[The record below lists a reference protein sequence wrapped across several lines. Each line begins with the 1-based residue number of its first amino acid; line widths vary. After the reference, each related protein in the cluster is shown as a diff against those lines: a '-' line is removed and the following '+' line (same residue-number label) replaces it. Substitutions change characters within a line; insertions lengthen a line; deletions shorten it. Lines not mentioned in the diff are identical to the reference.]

1 MVSDSKRWLA
11 LALLC
16 LTGFMIILDASI
28 VLVAVP
34 SIEREL
40 TFSTGGVQ
48 WVPSGYALMF
58 GGLLL
63 LGGRIS
69 DLLGRRRVFMTGLL
83 LFAGSSLLCGFAWSG
98 DALVLARGLQ
108 GAAAAVLAPSALSIV
123 MTTFPSGPDRNKA
136 LGIWGATSGVG
147 GTAGSLIG
155 GPVTDGLGWQWIF
168 FINVPVCVLVLVL
181 APVLLLD
188 SRGPVRRGFD
198 AAGAVTV
205 TAALIVLVYA
215 VIEAPASSAARTT
228 LLALLSAV
236 LFGLFVLV
244 EKRSA
249 APLVPLRIFRSRALV
264 GGNLITISWGLSA
277 FGLNFVYTQYAQ
289 LALGASAIRYGLM
302 CAVLAAAA
310 VGGSILGQHLV
321 TRAGPRV
328 VAAVSLLVAGVGTTL
343 MTRLT
348 ATSGYFELAFWGLTI
363 FGAGLGAGT
372 VAGSI
377 AALSDVKGEDAGIAS
392 GLQNAS
398 FQIGG
403 AVGVAVVS
411 AVATASTS
419 GTTPVALTH
428 GYRTGFAIVWLFI
441 LIGFAGCLLVKRLLE
456 VRSEES
462 GNREPVVATSARRPP
477 VKEASCSSSD

>member
-1 MVSDSKRWLA
+1 MVTEKKRWFA

-40 TFSTGGVQ
+40 TFSSGGVQ

-69 DLLGRRRVFMTGLL
+69 DLLGRRRVFMTGLV
-83 LFAGSSLLCGFAWSG
+83 LFGACSLLCGFAWSG

-123 MTTFPSGPDRNKA
+123 MTTFPSGADRNKA

-181 APVLLLD
+181 APVLLMD
-188 SRGPVRRGFD
+188 SRGPGRRGFD
-198 AAGAVTV
+198 VAGAASV

-215 VIEAPASSAARTT
+215 VIEAPESPVGRTI
-228 LLALLSAV
+228 ALIVLSAL

-249 APLVPLRIFRSRALV
+249 APLVPLRIFRSRSLV
-264 GGNLITISWGLSA
+264 GGNLITVAWGLAA
-277 FGLNFVYTQYAQ
+277 FGLNYIYTQYAQ
-289 LALGASAIRYGLM
+289 LALGVSAIRYGLM
-302 CAVLAAAA
+302 SAVLAAAA
-310 VGGSILGQHLV
+310 VVASMVGQHLV
-321 TRAGPRV
+321 TRVGPRRV
-328 VAAVSLLVAGVGTTL
+328 GFVSLLIAGVGTTL
-343 MTRLT
+343 MCMLT
-348 ATSGYFELAFWGLTI
+348 VDSGYFELAFWGLTI

-372 VAGSI
+372 VAGAI
-377 AALSDVKGEDAGIAS
+377 ASLSDVAGEDSGVAS

-403 AVGVAVVS
+403 AVGVAVLS
-411 AVATASTS
+411 AVATAATT
-419 GTTPVALTH
+419 GTTPIALTH
-428 GYRTGFAIVWLFI
+428 GYRIAFVAVWSFIVVGL
-441 LIGFAGCLLVKRLLE
+441 AGCGLLVSRKQSTQGQL
-456 VRSEES
+456 
-462 GNREPVVATSARRPP
+462 EPVTS
-477 VKEASCSSSD
+477 

>member
-1 MVSDSKRWLA
+1 MVTESKRWFA

-69 DLLGRRRVFMTGLL
+69 DLLGRRRVFITGLL

-168 FINVPVCVLVLVL
+168 FINVPVCLLVAVL
-181 APVLLLD
+181 APSLLLD
-188 SRGPVRRGFD
+188 SRGPGRRGFD
-198 AAGAVTV
+198 VAGAVTV

-215 VIEAPASSAARTT
+215 VIEAPVSSIGRTVV
-228 LLALLSAV
+228 LVLLSGA
-236 LFGLFVLV
+236 LFGLFVRV

-264 GGNLITISWGLSA
+264 GGNLIMIAWGLSA
-277 FGLNFVYTQYAQ
+277 FGLNFMYTQYAQ
-289 LALGASAIRYGLM
+289 LALGVSAVRYGLM
-302 CAVLAAAA
+302 SAVLAAAA
-310 VGGSILGQHLV
+310 VVGSIVGQNLV
-321 TRAGPRV
+321 TRVGMRRV
-328 VAAVSLLVAGVGTTL
+328 AWVSLLLGGIGTTV

-348 ATSGYFELAFWGLTI
+348 VDSGYFELAFWGLTI

-377 AALSDVKGEDAGIAS
+377 AALRDVDGPDSGVAS

-403 AVGVAVVS
+403 AVGIAVLS
-411 AVATASTS
+411 AVAAASTTDS
-419 GTTPVALTH
+419 APIALTH
-428 GYRTGFAIVWLFI
+428 GYRVAFVAVWFFI
-441 LIGFAGCLLVKRLLE
+441 ALGLAGCGLLLHRKQSLE
-456 VRSEES
+456 L
-462 GNREPVVATSARRPP
+462 EPVTP
-477 VKEASCSSSD
+477 

>member
-1 MVSDSKRWLA
+1 MVTESKRWFA

-69 DLLGRRRVFMTGLL
+69 DLLGRRRVFITGLL

-123 MTTFPSGPDRNKA
+123 MTTFPTGPDRNKA

-168 FINVPVCVLVLVL
+168 FINVPVCLLVAVL

-188 SRGPVRRGFD
+188 SRGPGRRGFD
-198 AAGAVTV
+198 VAGAVTV

-215 VIEAPASSAARTT
+215 VIEAPESAIGWTV
-228 LLALLSAV
+228 LLVLLSV
-236 LFGLFVLV
+236 GLFGLFVLV
-244 EKRSA
+244 ETRSA

-264 GGNLITISWGLSA
+264 GGNLITIAWGLAA
-277 FGLNFVYTQYAQ
+277 FGLNFIYTQYAQ
-289 LALGASAIRYGLM
+289 LALGVSAIRYGLM
-302 CAVLAAAA
+302 SAVLAAAA
-310 VGGSILGQHLV
+310 VVGSMVGQHLV
-321 TRAGPRV
+321 TRVGMRRV
-328 VAAVSLLVAGVGTTL
+328 ALVSLLLAGVGTTV
-343 MTRLT
+343 MTQLT
-348 ATSGYFELAFWGLTI
+348 VDSGYFELAFWGLTI

-372 VAGSI
+372 VAGAI
-377 AALSDVKGEDAGIAS
+377 AALSDVAGPDSGVAS

-403 AVGVAVVS
+403 AVGIAVLS
-411 AVATASTS
+411 AVATGSTT
-419 GTTPVALTH
+419 GATPTALTH
-428 GYRTGFAIVWLFI
+428 GYRLAFTAVWFFI
-441 LIGFAGCLLVKRLLE
+441 ALGLAGCALLLDRKRSPRL
-456 VRSEES
+456 
-462 GNREPVVATSARRPP
+462 EPV
-477 VKEASCSSSD
+477 AS

>member
-168 FINVPVCVLVLVL
+168 FINVPVCLLVVVL
-181 APVLLLD
+181 APLLLLD
-188 SRGPVRRGFD
+188 SRGPGRRGFD
-198 AAGAVTV
+198 VAGAITV

-215 VIEAPASSAARTT
+215 VIQAPESSAARTV
-228 LLALLSAV
+228 LLVLLSAT
-236 LFGLFVLV
+236 LFALFVLV
-244 EKRSA
+244 EKRSS
-249 APLVPLRIFRSRALV
+249 APLVPLRIFHSRALV

-289 LALGASAIRYGLM
+289 LALGVSAVRYGLM
-302 CAVLAAAA
+302 SAVLAAAA
-310 VGGSILGQHLV
+310 VVGSMIGQHLV
-321 TRAGPRV
+321 TRVGARL
-328 VAAVSLLVAGVGTTL
+328 VAFVSLLIAGVGTTL

-348 ATSGYFELAFWGLTI
+348 VDSGYFELAFWGLTI

-377 AALSDVKGEDAGIAS
+377 ASLSDVAGEDSGVAS

-403 AVGVAVVS
+403 AIGVAAVS
-411 AVATASTS
+411 AVAAASTTGS
-419 GTTPVALTH
+419 TPGALTH
-428 GYRTGFAIVWLFI
+428 GYRVAFVAVWFFI
-441 LIGFAGCLLVKRLLE
+441 ALGLAGCGVLLTRKRSLRLA
-456 VRSEES
+456 
-462 GNREPVVATSARRPP
+462 PV
-477 VKEASCSSSD
+477 AS

>member
-1 MVSDSKRWLA
+1 MVTETKRWLA

-40 TFSTGGVQ
+40 TFSSGGVQ

-69 DLLGRRRVFMTGLL
+69 DLLGRRRVFMTGLV
-83 LFAGSSLLCGFAWSG
+83 LFGACSLLCGFAWSG

-123 MTTFPSGPDRNKA
+123 MTTFPSGADRNKA

-155 GPVTDGLGWQWIF
+155 GPVTDGLGWEWIF

-181 APVLLLD
+181 APVLLMD
-188 SRGPVRRGFD
+188 SRGPGRRGFD
-198 AAGAVTV
+198 VAGAASVT
-205 TAALIVLVYA
+205 TALIVLVYA
-215 VIEAPASSAARTT
+215 VIEAPESSVGRTV
-228 LLALLSAV
+228 ALIVLSAL

-249 APLVPLRIFRSRALV
+249 APLVPLRIFRSRSLV
-264 GGNLITISWGLSA
+264 GGNLITVAWGLAA
-277 FGLNFVYTQYAQ
+277 FGLNYIYTQYAQ
-289 LALGASAIRYGLM
+289 LALGVSAIRYGLM
-302 CAVLAAAA
+302 SAVLAAAA
-310 VGGSILGQHLV
+310 VVASMVGQHLV
-321 TRAGPRV
+321 TRVGTRRV
-328 VAAVSLLVAGVGTTL
+328 GFVSLLIAGVGTTL
-343 MTRLT
+343 MCMLT
-348 ATSGYFELAFWGLTI
+348 VDSGYFELAFWGLTI

-372 VAGSI
+372 VAGAI
-377 AALSDVKGEDAGIAS
+377 ASLSDVAGEDSGVAS

-403 AVGVAVVS
+403 AVGVAVLS
-411 AVATASTS
+411 AVATAATT
-419 GTTPVALTH
+419 GTTPIALTH
-428 GYRTGFAIVWLFI
+428 GYRIAFLVVWSFIVVGL
-441 LIGFAGCLLVKRLLE
+441 AGCGLLVSRKQSTQGQLE
-456 VRSEES
+456 
-462 GNREPVVATSARRPP
+462 PATS
-477 VKEASCSSSD
+477 

>member
-1 MVSDSKRWLA
+1 MVTESKRWWA

-40 TFSTGGVQ
+40 TFSAGGVQ

-69 DLLGRRRVFMTGLL
+69 DLLGRRRVFITGLV
-83 LFAGSSLLCGFAWSG
+83 LFAASSLLCGFAWSG

-108 GAAAAVLAPSALSIV
+108 GASAAVLLPSALAIV
-123 MTTFPSGPDRNKA
+123 MTTFPDGPDRNKA

-168 FINVPVCVLVLVL
+168 FINVPVCVLVVVL
-181 APVLLLD
+181 APALLQE
-188 SRGPVRRGFD
+188 SRGPGRRGFD
-198 AAGAVTV
+198 VAGAVTV

-215 VIEAPASSAARTT
+215 VVEAPHSPLGRT
-228 LLALLSAV
+228 LALVLLSGL

-244 EKRSA
+244 EQRSA

-264 GGNLITISWGLSA
+264 GGNLITVSWGLAA
-277 FGLNFVYTQYAQ
+277 FGLNYVYTQYAQ
-289 LALGASAIRYGLM
+289 FALGVSAVRYGLM
-302 CAVLAAAA
+302 SAVLAAAA
-310 VGGSILGQHLV
+310 VVASIVGQHLV
-321 TRAGPRV
+321 TTLGPRR
-328 VAAVSLLVAGVGTTL
+328 VAFASLLVAGVGTTL
-343 MTRLT
+343 MTQLT
-348 ATSGYFELAFWGLTI
+348 VHSGYFELAFWGLTI

-377 AALSDVKGEDAGIAS
+377 ASLSDVAGEDSGVAS

-403 AVGVAVVS
+403 AVGIAALS
-411 AVATASTS
+411 AVAAASTTGS
-419 GTTPVALTH
+419 TPTALTH
-428 GYRTGFAIVWLFI
+428 GYRIAFWAVWACLVVGI
-441 LIGFAGCLLVKRLLE
+441 AGCAVLLSRKRPAERQLQA
-456 VRSEES
+456 
-462 GNREPVVATSARRPP
+462 VVTH
-477 VKEASCSSSD
+477 

>member
-1 MVSDSKRWLA
+1 MVTESKRWIA

-69 DLLGRRRVFMTGLL
+69 DLLGRRRMFMAGLL

-108 GAAAAVLAPSALSIV
+108 GASAAVLLPSALSIV
-123 MTTFPSGPDRNKA
+123 MTTFPAGPDRNKA

-168 FINVPVCVLVLVL
+168 FINVPVCILVVVL
-181 APVLLLD
+181 APALLMD
-188 SRGPVRRGFD
+188 SRGPGRRGFD
-198 AAGAVTV
+198 VAGAVTV
-205 TAALIVLVYA
+205 TAALIVLVDA
-215 VIEAPASSAARTT
+215 VVEAPTSSVGRTVA
-228 LLALLSAV
+228 LLLLSAL

-244 EKRSA
+244 EQRSA

-264 GGNLITISWGLSA
+264 GGNLITISWGLA
-277 FGLNFVYTQYAQ
+277 VFGLNYIYTQYAQ
-289 LALGASAIRYGLM
+289 LALGVSAVRYGLM
-302 CAVLAAAA
+302 SAVLAAAA
-310 VGGSILGQHLV
+310 VVASMVGQHLV
-321 TRAGPRV
+321 TRIGPRR
-328 VAAVSLLVAGVGTTL
+328 VAFTSLLIAGVGATV

-348 ATSGYFELAFWGLTI
+348 VHSGYFELAFWGLTI

-377 AALSDVKGEDAGIAS
+377 ASLSEVPGEDSGVAS

-403 AVGVAVVS
+403 AVGIALLS

-419 GTTPVALTH
+419 GTTPAALTH
-428 GYRTGFAIVWLFI
+428 GYRVAFLAVWAFI
-441 LIGFAGCLLVKRLLE
+441 AMGLAGCGLLLGRKSSVERRLQ
-456 VRSEES
+456 
-462 GNREPVVATSARRPP
+462 PVGEHS
-477 VKEASCSSSD
+477 

>member
-1 MVSDSKRWLA
+1 MVTETKRWWA

-16 LTGFMIILDASI
+16 LSGFMIILDASI

-69 DLLGRRRVFMTGLL
+69 DLLGRRRVFITGLL
-83 LFAGSSLLCGFAWSG
+83 LFAASSLLCGLAWSG

-108 GAAAAVLAPSALSIV
+108 GASAAVLLPSALSIV
-123 MTTFPSGPDRNKA
+123 MTTFPDGADRNKA

-168 FINVPVCVLVLVL
+168 FINVPVCVLVAVL
-181 APVLLLD
+181 APVMLLD
-188 SRGPVRRGFD
+188 SRESGRRGFD
-198 AAGAVTV
+198 VAGAVTV

-215 VIEAPASSAARTT
+215 VVEAPESSAARTI
-228 LLALLSAV
+228 ALLLLSGL

-244 EKRSA
+244 EQRSA

-264 GGNLITISWGLSA
+264 GGNLITIGWGLA
-277 FGLNFVYTQYAQ
+277 VFGLNYVYTQYAQ
-289 LALGASAIRYGLM
+289 LALGVSAVRYGLM
-302 CAVLAAAA
+302 SAVLAAAA
-310 VGGSILGQHLV
+310 VVASIIGQHLV
-321 TRAGPRV
+321 TRVGPRL
-328 VAAVSLLVAGVGTTL
+328 VAFASLLVAGVGATL
-343 MTRLT
+343 MTQLT
-348 ATSGYFELAFWGLTI
+348 VHSGYFELAFWGLTI

-377 AALSDVKGEDAGIAS
+377 ASLSDVAGEDSGVAS

-403 AVGVAVVS
+403 AVGIAALS
-411 AVATASTS
+411 AVAASSTS
-419 GTTPVALTH
+419 GSTPTALTH
-428 GYRTGFAIVWLFI
+428 GYRIAFWAVWVCI
-441 LIGFAGCLLVKRLLE
+441 AVGIAGCALLLSRKHSVERRLQA
-456 VRSEES
+456 VTA
-462 GNREPVVATSARRPP
+462 P
-477 VKEASCSSSD
+477 

>member
-1 MVSDSKRWLA
+1 MVTESKRWFA

-48 WVPSGYALMF
+48 WVPSGYGLMF

-69 DLLGRRRVFMTGLL
+69 DLLGRRRVFIAGLL
-83 LFAGSSLLCGFAWSG
+83 LFGGSSLLCGFAWSG

-108 GAAAAVLAPSALSIV
+108 GAAAAVLLPSALSIV
-123 MTTFPSGPDRNKA
+123 MTTFPTGADRNKA

-168 FINVPVCVLVLVL
+168 FINVPVCLLVVVL

-188 SRGPVRRGFD
+188 SRGPGRRGFD
-198 AAGAVTV
+198 VAGAITV
-205 TAALIVLVYA
+205 TAALIALVYG
-215 VIEAPASSAARTT
+215 VIEAPTSSAGRTV
-228 LLALLSAV
+228 ALLVLSAL

-244 EKRSA
+244 EQRSA

-264 GGNLITISWGLSA
+264 GGNLITISWGLTA
-277 FGLNFVYTQYAQ
+277 FGLNFIYTQYAQ
-289 LALGASAIRYGLM
+289 LALGVSAVRYGFM
-302 CAVLAAAA
+302 SAVLAAAA
-310 VGGSILGQHLV
+310 VVASIIGQHLV
-321 TRAGPRV
+321 TRVGPRR
-328 VAAVSLLVAGVGTTL
+328 VAFASLLVAGAGATV
-343 MTRLT
+343 MTQLT
-348 ATSGYFELAFWGLTI
+348 VHSGYFELAFWGLTI

-377 AALSDVKGEDAGIAS
+377 ASLSDVAGEDSGVAS
-392 GLQNAS
+392 GLQSAS

-403 AVGVAVVS
+403 AVGIAVLS
-411 AVATASTS
+411 AIATASTTGS
-419 GTTPVALTH
+419 TPAALTH
-428 GYRTGFAIVWLFI
+428 GYRIAFLAVWACIAVGVTGC
-441 LIGFAGCLLVKRLLE
+441 GLLVSR
-456 VRSEES
+456 
-462 GNREPVVATSARRPP
+462 RRPADRHRE
-477 VKEASCSSSD
+477 VVTGSAQ

>member
-1 MVSDSKRWLA
+1 MVSESKRWFA

-40 TFSTGGVQ
+40 TFTTGGVQ

-69 DLLGRRRVFMTGLL
+69 DLLGRRRVFIAGLV
-83 LFAGSSLLCGFAWSG
+83 LFAVFSLLCGFAWSG
-98 DALVLARGLQ
+98 DALVLARALQ

-181 APVLLLD
+181 APILLQD
-188 SRGPVRRGFD
+188 SRGPGRRGFD
-198 AAGAVTV
+198 LGGAVTV

-215 VIEAPASSAARTT
+215 VIEAPESSALQTV
-228 LLALLSAV
+228 LLVVASML

-244 EKRSA
+244 ERRSA

-264 GGNLITISWGLSA
+264 GGNLLTIAWGLAA

-289 LALGASAIRYGLM
+289 LALGASAVRYGLM
-302 CAVLAAAA
+302 SAVLAAAA
-310 VGGSILGQHLV
+310 VVGSMIGQHLV
-321 TRAGPRV
+321 SRVGPRW
-328 VAAVSLLVAGVGTTL
+328 VAFVSLLVAGAGTTL
-343 MTRLT
+343 MTQLT
-348 ATSGYFELAFWGLTI
+348 VSSGYFELAFWGLTI
-363 FGAGLGAGT
+363 FGIGLGAGS

-377 AALSDVKGEDAGIAS
+377 AALSDVRGEDAGVAS

-403 AVGVAVVS
+403 AIGVAVVS
-411 AVATASTS
+411 AVATASTT
-419 GTTPVALTH
+419 GTTPTALTH
-428 GYRTGFAIVWLFI
+428 GYRIAFAVVWLF
-441 LIGFAGCLLVKRLLE
+441 LVVGLAGCLLVKRLLE
-456 VRSEES
+456 VQDGGR
-462 GNREPVVATSARRPP
+462 GNRRREVAFSVRR
-477 VKEASCSSSD
+477 SG

>member
-1 MVSDSKRWLA
+1 MVTESKRWWA

-40 TFSTGGVQ
+40 TFSAGGVQ

-69 DLLGRRRVFMTGLL
+69 DLLGRRRVFITGLV
-83 LFAGSSLLCGFAWSG
+83 LFAASSLLCGFAWSG

-108 GAAAAVLAPSALSIV
+108 GASAAVLLPSALAIV
-123 MTTFPSGPDRNKA
+123 MTTFPDGPDRNKA

-168 FINVPVCVLVLVL
+168 FINVPVCLLVVVL
-181 APVLLLD
+181 APALLQE
-188 SRGPVRRGFD
+188 SRGPGRRGFD
-198 AAGAVTV
+198 VAGAVTV

-215 VIEAPASSAARTT
+215 VVEAPHSSIGRT
-228 LLALLSAV
+228 LALVLLSGL

-244 EKRSA
+244 EQRSA

-264 GGNLITISWGLSA
+264 GGNLITISWGLAA
-277 FGLNFVYTQYAQ
+277 FGLNYVYTQYAQ
-289 LALGASAIRYGLM
+289 FALGVSAVRYGLM
-302 CAVLAAAA
+302 SAVLAAAA
-310 VGGSILGQHLV
+310 VVASIIGQHLV
-321 TRAGPRV
+321 TRLGPRR
-328 VAAVSLLVAGVGTTL
+328 VALAALLVAGVGTTL
-343 MTRLT
+343 MTQLT
-348 ATSGYFELAFWGLTI
+348 VHSGYFELAFWGLTI

-377 AALSDVKGEDAGIAS
+377 ASLSDVAGEDSGVAS
-392 GLQNAS
+392 GLQSAS

-403 AVGVAVVS
+403 AVGIAALS
-411 AVATASTS
+411 AVAAASTTGS
-419 GTTPVALTH
+419 TPSALTH
-428 GYRTGFAIVWLFI
+428 GYRIAFWVVWACLAVG
-441 LIGFAGCLLVKRLLE
+441 LAGCAVLLSRKRPVE
-456 VRSEES
+456 
-462 GNREPVVATSARRPP
+462 RELQAVATH
-477 VKEASCSSSD
+477 

>member
-1 MVSDSKRWLA
+1 MVSESKRWFA

-69 DLLGRRRVFMTGLL
+69 DLLGRRRVFITGLL

-155 GPVTDGLGWQWIF
+155 GPITDGLGWQWIF
-168 FINVPVCVLVLVL
+168 FINVPVCILVAVL
-181 APVLLLD
+181 APMLLRD
-188 SRGPVRRGFD
+188 SRGPGRRGFD
-198 AAGAVTV
+198 VAGAVTV

-215 VIEAPASSAARTT
+215 VIEAPDYSLATT
-228 LLALLSAV
+228 VLLLLLSAA

-264 GGNLITISWGLSA
+264 GGNLITVAWGLAA

-302 CAVLAAAA
+302 SAVLAAAA
-310 VGGSILGQHLV
+310 VGGSMIGQHLV
-321 TRAGPRV
+321 TRIGTRRV
-328 VAAVSLLVAGVGTTL
+328 AWVSLLIAGVGTTL

-348 ATSGYFELAFWGLTI
+348 VDSGYFELAFWGLTI

-372 VAGSI
+372 VAGAI
-377 AALSDVKGEDAGIAS
+377 ACLSDVSGEDSGVAS

-403 AVGVAVVS
+403 AVGIAMVS
-411 AVATASTS
+411 AIAASSTT
-419 GTTPVALTH
+419 GTTPAALTH
-428 GYRTGFAIVWLFI
+428 GYRIAFAAVWLF
-441 LIGFAGCLLVKRLLE
+441 LAIGFAGSALLLSHKRSAHEQLQ
-456 VRSEES
+456 
-462 GNREPVVATSARRPP
+462 PVI
-477 VKEASCSSSD
+477 

>member
-1 MVSDSKRWLA
+1 MVTESKRWFA

-69 DLLGRRRVFMTGLL
+69 DLLGRRRVFMAGLL

-108 GAAAAVLAPSALSIV
+108 GASAAVLLPSALSIV
-123 MTTFPSGPDRNKA
+123 MTTFPAGPDRNKA

-168 FINVPVCVLVLVL
+168 FINVPVCVLVVVL
-181 APVLLLD
+181 APALLLD
-188 SRGPVRRGFD
+188 SRGPGRRGFD
-198 AAGAVTV
+198 VAGAVTV

-215 VIEAPASSAARTT
+215 VVEAPTSSVGRTVA
-228 LLALLSAV
+228 LLLLSAL

-244 EKRSA
+244 EQRSS

-264 GGNLITISWGLSA
+264 GGNLITISWGLA
-277 FGLNFVYTQYAQ
+277 VFGLNYIYTQYAQ
-289 LALGASAIRYGLM
+289 LALGVSAVRYGLM
-302 CAVLAAAA
+302 SAVLAASA
-310 VGGSILGQHLV
+310 VVASIVGQHLV
-321 TRAGPRV
+321 TRIGPRR
-328 VAAVSLLVAGVGTTL
+328 VAFTSLLIAGVGSSV

-348 ATSGYFELAFWGLTI
+348 VHSGYFELAFWGLTI

-377 AALSDVKGEDAGIAS
+377 ASLSDVQGEDSGVAS

-403 AVGVAVVS
+403 AVGIAALS
-411 AVATASTS
+411 AVAIASTTGS
-419 GTTPVALTH
+419 TPTALTH
-428 GYRTGFAIVWLFI
+428 GYRVAFLAVWVPIAIGL
-441 LIGFAGCLLVKRLLE
+441 AGCGLLLSRNNPVERRLQA
-456 VRSEES
+456 VGES
-462 GNREPVVATSARRPP
+462 S
-477 VKEASCSSSD
+477 

>member
-1 MVSDSKRWLA
+1 MAKRWLA

-40 TFSTGGVQ
+40 TFSSGGVQ

-63 LGGRIS
+63 LGGRVS
-69 DLLGRRRVFMTGLL
+69 DLLGRRRVLIIGLAV
-83 LFAGSSLLCGFAWSG
+83 FAGPSLLCGFAWSG

-108 GAAAAVLAPSALSIV
+108 GIAAAVLAPSALSIV
-123 MTTFPSGPDRNKA
+123 MTTFPDGPERNKA

-168 FINVPVCVLVLVL
+168 FINVPVCLLVIAL
-181 APVLLLD
+181 APVLLQD
-188 SRGPVRRGFD
+188 SRGPGKRGFD
-198 AAGAVTV
+198 FTGAVTV

-215 VIEAPASSAARTT
+215 VIEAPDSSAGRST
-228 LLALLSAV
+228 LLALVSAG
-236 LFGLFVLV
+236 LFALFVLV

-249 APLVPLRIFRSRALV
+249 APLVPLRLFRSRALV
-264 GGNLITISWGLSA
+264 GGNLITIAFGLGA
-277 FGLNFVYTQYAQ
+277 FGLNYVYTQYAQ
-289 LALGASAIRYGLM
+289 LALGISAIQYGLM
-302 CAVLAAAA
+302 SSVLAAAA
-310 VGGSILGQHLV
+310 VCGSMVGQNLV
-321 TRAGPRV
+321 TRIGARP
-328 VAAVSLLVAGVGTTL
+328 VAAVSLLLTGVGATA
-343 MTRLT
+343 MSRLT
-348 ATSGYFELAFWGLTI
+348 VDSGYFELAFWGLTI

-377 AALSDVKGEDAGIAS
+377 SALAEVAGDDAGVAS

-403 AVGVAVVS
+403 AVGIAVLS
-411 AVATASTS
+411 AVATAHSSGSSPAGLTAGYRVAFAACWAFVAVGLVGAALLMTRKPSTEPRAES
-419 GTTPVALTH
+419 PVAQPGH
-428 GYRTGFAIVWLFI
+428 R
-441 LIGFAGCLLVKRLLE
+441 
-456 VRSEES
+456 
-462 GNREPVVATSARRPP
+462 
-477 VKEASCSSSD
+477 

>member
-1 MVSDSKRWLA
+1 MVSDSKRWFA

-69 DLLGRRRVFMTGLL
+69 DLLGRRRVLIAGLL
-83 LFAGSSLLCGFAWSG
+83 LFGASSLLCGLAWSG
-98 DALVLARGLQ
+98 DALVVARGMQ

-123 MTTFPSGPDRNKA
+123 MTTFPNGADRNKA

-168 FINVPVCVLVLVL
+168 FINVPICLLVVVL
-181 APVLLLD
+181 APKLLLD
-188 SRGPVRRGFD
+188 SRGPGRRGFD
-198 AAGAVTV
+198 VAGAVTV
-205 TAALIVLVYA
+205 TAALIALVYA
-215 VIEAPASSAARTT
+215 VVQAPESTWTSTVALLVLSAA
-228 LLALLSAV
+228 
-236 LFGLFVLV
+236 LFGLFVVV
-244 EKRSA
+244 ERRSA
-249 APLVPLRIFRSRALV
+249 APLVPLRIFRSRSVA
-264 GGNLITISWGLSA
+264 GGNLITIGWGLSA
-277 FGLNFVYTQYAQ
+277 FGLNYTYTQYAQ
-289 LALGASAIRYGLM
+289 LALGTSAVRYGLM
-302 CAVLAAAA
+302 SAVLALTA
-310 VGGSILGQHLV
+310 VCGSMVGQHLV
-321 TRAGPRV
+321 TRIGPR
-328 VAAVSLLVAGVGTTL
+328 LVAVFGLLLGGAGTTV
-343 MTRLT
+343 MTQLT
-348 ATSGYFELAFWGLTI
+348 VTSGYFELAFWGLLI

-377 AALSDVKGEDAGIAS
+377 VSLSDIDSADSGVAS

-403 AVGVAVVS
+403 AIGVAALA

-419 GTTPVALTH
+419 GVTPAALTH
-428 GYRTGFAIVWLFI
+428 GYRVAFSAVWLCI
-441 LIGFAGCLLVKRLLE
+441 ALGLAGCGLLLSNR
-456 VRSEES
+456 RTGSEQALQ
-462 GNREPVVATSARRPP
+462 PVG
-477 VKEASCSSSD
+477 

>member
-1 MVSDSKRWLA
+1 MVLESKRWFA

-69 DLLGRRRVFMTGLL
+69 DLLGRRRVFITGLV

-123 MTTFPSGPDRNKA
+123 MTTFPAGPDRNKA

-147 GTAGSLIG
+147 GTAGSLVG

-168 FINVPVCVLVLVL
+168 FINVPICLLVVVL

-188 SRGPVRRGFD
+188 SRGPGRRGFD
-198 AAGAVTV
+198 VAGAVTV

-215 VIEAPASSAARTT
+215 VIEAPESSVGRTV
-228 LLALLSAV
+228 LLVLLSAA

-264 GGNLITISWGLSA
+264 GGNLITIAWGLSA
-277 FGLNFVYTQYAQ
+277 FGLNFIYTQYAQ
-289 LALGASAIRYGLM
+289 LALGVSAIRYGLM
-302 CAVLAAAA
+302 SAVLAAAA
-310 VGGSILGQHLV
+310 VGGSMVGQHLV
-321 TRAGPRV
+321 TRVGTRRV
-328 VAAVSLLVAGVGTTL
+328 AFVSLLLAGVGTTV
-343 MTRLT
+343 MARLT
-348 ATSGYFELAFWGLTI
+348 VDSGYFELAFWGLTI

-377 AALSDVKGEDAGIAS
+377 ASLSDVTGADAGVAS

-403 AVGVAVVS
+403 AVGIAVLS
-411 AVATASTS
+411 AVATASTT
-419 GTTPVALTH
+419 GATPTALTH
-428 GYRTGFAIVWLFI
+428 GYRVAFVAVWLFI
-441 LIGFAGCLLVKRLLE
+441 ALGLAGCGLLLGRNRTVQHQLE
-456 VRSEES
+456 A
-462 GNREPVVATSARRPP
+462 VAP
-477 VKEASCSSSD
+477 

>member
-1 MVSDSKRWLA
+1 MVTESKRWFA

-69 DLLGRRRVFMTGLL
+69 DLLGRRRVFITGLL

-123 MTTFPSGPDRNKA
+123 MTTFPEGPDRNKA

-168 FINVPVCVLVLVL
+168 FINVPICVLVVVL

-188 SRGPVRRGFD
+188 SRGPGRRGFD
-198 AAGAVTV
+198 VAGAVTV
-205 TAALIVLVYA
+205 TTALIVLVYA
-215 VIEAPASSAARTT
+215 VIEAPDSSVGRTV
-228 LLALLSAV
+228 LLVLLSAG

-264 GGNLITISWGLSA
+264 GGNLITIAWGLAA
-277 FGLNFVYTQYAQ
+277 FGLNFIYTQYAQ
-289 LALGASAIRYGLM
+289 LALGVSAIRYGLM
-302 CAVLAAAA
+302 SAVLAAAA
-310 VGGSILGQHLV
+310 VIGSMVGQHLV
-321 TRAGPRV
+321 TRVGMRRV
-328 VAAVSLLVAGVGTTL
+328 AFVSLLLAGVGTTV

-348 ATSGYFELAFWGLTI
+348 VDSGYFELAFWGLTI

-372 VAGSI
+372 VAGAI
-377 AALSDVKGEDAGIAS
+377 AALSDVAGPDSGIAS
-392 GLQNAS
+392 GLQSAS

-403 AVGVAVVS
+403 AVGIAVLS
-411 AVATASTS
+411 AVATA
-419 GTTPVALTH
+419 GTTGATPTALIH
-428 GYRTGFAIVWLFI
+428 GYRVAFAAVWFFI
-441 LIGFAGCLLVKRLLE
+441 ALGLAGCALLLDRKRSLRLA
-456 VRSEES
+456 
-462 GNREPVVATSARRPP
+462 PV
-477 VKEASCSSSD
+477 AS

>member
-1 MVSDSKRWLA
+1 MVSESKRWFA

-69 DLLGRRRVFMTGLL
+69 DLLGRRRVLITGLL

-168 FINVPVCVLVLVL
+168 FINVPVCLLVVAL
-181 APVLLLD
+181 APAVLMD
-188 SRGPVRRGFD
+188 SRGPGRRGFD
-198 AAGAVTV
+198 VAGAVTV

-215 VIEAPASSAARTT
+215 VIGAPESSALRTA

-236 LFGLFVLV
+236 LFTLFVLV

-249 APLVPLRIFRSRALV
+249 APLVPLRIFCSRTLV
-264 GGNLITISWGLSA
+264 GGNLITIAWGLAA

-289 LALGASAIRYGLM
+289 LALGVSAIRYGLM
-302 CAVLAAAA
+302 SAVLAAAA
-310 VGGSILGQHLV
+310 VIGSMIGQHLV
-321 TRAGPRV
+321 TRVGPRL
-328 VAAVSLLVAGVGTTL
+328 VAFVSLLIAGAGTTL

-348 ATSGYFELAFWGLTI
+348 VDSGYFELAFWGLTI
-363 FGAGLGAGT
+363 FGAGLGAGS

-377 AALSDVKGEDAGIAS
+377 AALSDVAGEDSGVAS

-403 AVGVAVVS
+403 AVGVAAVS

-419 GTTPVALTH
+419 GSTPTALSH
-428 GYRTGFAIVWLFI
+428 GYRIAFATVWLFI
-441 LIGFAGCLLVKRLLE
+441 AVGLAGCLLVKRLLE
-456 VRSEES
+456 VQGAGS
-462 GNREPVVATSARRPP
+462 GNRESAAATVRRP
-477 VKEASCSSSD
+477 S

>member
-1 MVSDSKRWLA
+1 MVSHSKRWFA

-69 DLLGRRRVFMTGLL
+69 DLLGRRRVFMTGLV

-147 GTAGSLIG
+147 GTAGSLVG

-168 FINVPVCVLVLVL
+168 FINVPVCVLVVAL

-188 SRGPVRRGFD
+188 SRGPGRRGFD
-198 AAGAVTV
+198 VAGAVTV

-215 VIEAPASSAARTT
+215 VIEAPEASVSRTVLLL
-228 LLALLSAV
+228 LLAAA
-236 LFGLFVLV
+236 LFVLFVAV

-264 GGNLITISWGLSA
+264 GGNLITISWGLAA

-302 CAVLAAAA
+302 SAVLAASA
-310 VGGSILGQHLV
+310 VVASMIGQHLV
-321 TRAGPRV
+321 TRVGPRR
-328 VAAVSLLVAGVGTTL
+328 VAFVSLVVAGVGTTL

-348 ATSGYFELAFWGLTI
+348 VTSGYFELAFWGLTI

-377 AALSDVKGEDAGIAS
+377 ASLSDAAGEDAGVAS

-403 AVGVAVVS
+403 AVGVAAVS

-419 GTTPVALTH
+419 GTTPIALTH
-428 GYRTGFAIVWLFI
+428 GYRVAFAGVWVFLA
-441 LIGFAGCLLVKRLLE
+441 IGFAGCALIKQVLE
-456 VRSEES
+456 VHGAKS
-462 GNREPVVATSARRPP
+462 GHLTSVVATSARRPP
-477 VKEASCSSSD
+477 EKEAPCSSSD

>member
-1 MVSDSKRWLA
+1 MVSHSKRWLA

-168 FINVPVCVLVLVL
+168 FINVPVCLLVVVL
-181 APVLLLD
+181 APTLLMD
-188 SRGPVRRGFD
+188 SRGPGRRGFD
-198 AAGAVTV
+198 VAGAVTV

-215 VIEAPASSAARTT
+215 VIEAPESSALRTA
-228 LLALLSAV
+228 LLVVLSAV
-236 LFGLFVLV
+236 LFAAFVVV

-264 GGNLITISWGLSA
+264 GGNLITIAWGLAA

-289 LALGASAIRYGLM
+289 LALGVSAIRYGLM
-302 CAVLAAAA
+302 SAVLAAAA
-310 VGGSILGQHLV
+310 VVGSIVGQHLV
-321 TRAGPRV
+321 TRVGPRW
-328 VAAVSLLVAGVGTTL
+328 VASVSLLIAGVGTTL
-343 MTRLT
+343 MTQLT
-348 ATSGYFELAFWGLTI
+348 VDSGYFELAFWGLTI

-377 AALSDVKGEDAGIAS
+377 AALSDVPGEDSGIAS
-392 GLQNAS
+392 GLQSAS

-403 AVGVAVVS
+403 AVGVAAVS

-419 GTTPVALTH
+419 GATPVDLTH
-428 GYRTGFAIVWLFI
+428 GYRIAFATVWFFI
-441 LIGFAGCLLVKRLLE
+441 AIGLAGCGLLLTRKRSLRL
-456 VRSEES
+456 
-462 GNREPVVATSARRPP
+462 EPV
-477 VKEASCSSSD
+477 AS

>member
-1 MVSDSKRWLA
+1 MVSESKRWFA

-69 DLLGRRRVFMTGLL
+69 DLLGRRRIFITGLL

-123 MTTFPSGPDRNKA
+123 MTTFPNGADRNKA

-155 GPVTDGLGWQWIF
+155 GPITDGLGWQWIF
-168 FINVPVCVLVLVL
+168 FINVPVCVVVAVL
-181 APVLLLD
+181 APTLLLD
-188 SRGPVRRGFD
+188 SRGPGRRGFD
-198 AAGAVTV
+198 VAGAVTV
-205 TAALIVLVYA
+205 TGALIVLVYA
-215 VIEAPASSAARTT
+215 VIEAPGSSMATT
-228 LLALLSAV
+228 LLLVLLSVA
-236 LFGLFVLV
+236 LFGLFVFV

-249 APLVPLRIFRSRALV
+249 APLVPLRIFRSRTLV
-264 GGNLITISWGLSA
+264 GGNLITVAWGLSA

-289 LALGASAIRYGLM
+289 LALGASAVRYGLM
-302 CAVLAAAA
+302 SAVLAAAA
-310 VGGSILGQHLV
+310 VVGSMVGQHLV
-321 TRAGPRV
+321 TRVGTRRV
-328 VAAVSLLVAGVGTTL
+328 AFVSLLLAGVGTTA
-343 MTRLT
+343 MTQLT
-348 ATSGYFELAFWGLTI
+348 VESAYFELAFWGLTI
-363 FGAGLGAGT
+363 FGAGLGAGS

-377 AALSDVKGEDAGIAS
+377 ASLSDVSGEDAGVAS

-403 AVGVAVVS
+403 AVGIAVVS
-411 AVATASTS
+411 AIAASS
-419 GTTPVALTH
+419 TTGIAPAALTH
-428 GYRTGFAIVWLFI
+428 GYRVAFASVWFFI
-441 LIGFAGCLLVKRLLE
+441 ALGLAGCALLLGPKRSVQDRLQTVTL
-456 VRSEES
+456 
-462 GNREPVVATSARRPP
+462 
-477 VKEASCSSSD
+477 

>member
-1 MVSDSKRWLA
+1 MPKRWLA

-40 TFSTGGVQ
+40 TFSSGGVQ

-63 LGGRIS
+63 LGGRVS
-69 DLLGRRRVFMTGLL
+69 DLLGRRRVLIVGLAV
-83 LFAGSSLLCGFAWSG
+83 FAGSSLLCGFAWSG

-108 GAAAAVLAPSALSIV
+108 GIAAAVLAPSALSIV
-123 MTTFPSGPDRNKA
+123 MTTFPDGPERNKA

-168 FINVPVCVLVLVL
+168 FINVPVCLLVIAL
-181 APVLLLD
+181 APVLLQD
-188 SRGPVRRGFD
+188 SRGPGKRGFD
-198 AAGAVTV
+198 FTGAVTV

-215 VIEAPASSAARTT
+215 VIEAPESSAGRTT
-228 LLALLSAV
+228 LLALVSAA
-236 LFGLFVLV
+236 LFALFVLV

-249 APLVPLRIFRSRALV
+249 APLVPLRLFRSRALV
-264 GGNLITISWGLSA
+264 GGNLITIAFGLGA
-277 FGLNFVYTQYAQ
+277 FGLNYVYTQYAQ
-289 LALGASAIRYGLM
+289 LALGISAIQYGLM
-302 CAVLAAAA
+302 SSVLAAAA
-310 VGGSILGQHLV
+310 VCGSMVGQNLV
-321 TRAGPRV
+321 TRIGARP
-328 VAAVSLLVAGVGTTL
+328 VAAVSLLLTGVGATA
-343 MTRLT
+343 MSRLT
-348 ATSGYFELAFWGLTI
+348 VDSGYFELAFWGLTI

-377 AALSDVKGEDAGIAS
+377 SALAEVSGDDAGVAS

-403 AVGVAVVS
+403 AVGIAVLA
-411 AVATASTS
+411 AVATAHSS
-419 GTTPVALTH
+419 GSDPAGLTN
-428 GYRTGFAIVWLFI
+428 GYRVAFAACWAFVAVGLV
-441 LIGFAGCLLVKRLLE
+441 GAGLLMTRKPAT
-456 VRSEES
+456 
-462 GNREPVVATSARRPP
+462 EPRA
-477 VKEASCSSSD
+477 ASPAAQPGHR